1 MEKRSKAARESRMA
15 SRVIAVAAGAIAGAV
30 LAAAGFALHGTLDA
44 GIPAGSDGGGL
55 ARQLGEVE
63 QRVADLAAR
72 LDSLEPAATAAPL
85 RSQEPAAPHVGAQDP
100 DATEIEGAAGVALDA
115 NGRRAGGR
123 RRDAGFDELRRLR
136 DAPDDAARLA
146 AARELSASEN
156 PMVALESLRVLSDL
170 APKEALALVDAW
182 VAKEKKGE
190 LSGWQVERALAAL
203 ADGKGAAQIGAEL
216 TDALRRYFRDG
227 DAALQL
233 TAERALDRRGDS
245 GAMQHLVAQLGSDL
259 GNADVDRRAKSIDAL
274 AQTRSHYA
282 APLLL
287 PLLAD
292 PSDEVRLRTLDALR
306 RTGDATTIE
315 KILPLL
321 NDPVAAV
328 RDRATRA
335 IESLRRGDGQDDRRG
350 GGNPFGGRR
359 RPG

>member
-1 MEKRSKAARESRMA
+1 MA
-15 SRVIAVAAGAIAGAV
+15 GRGIAVAAGAVAGAV
-30 LAAAGFALHGTLDA
+30 LAAAGFALHGALDA
-44 GIPAGSDGGGL
+44 GVPAGGGDGGL

-63 QRVADLAAR
+63 QRVSDLAAR
-72 LDSLEPAATAAPL
+72 IDALEPMAGAGPL
-85 RSQEPAAPHVGAQDP
+85 RAEEPAAPRVGARDAG
-100 DATEIEGAAGVALDA
+100 ATEVEGAADVALDA

-123 RRDAGFDELRRLR
+123 RRDAGLDELRRLR

-146 AARELSASEN
+146 AARELSTSGN

-182 VAKEKKGE
+182 VAKEKSGE
-190 LSGWQVERALAAL
+190 LSGWQVERALVAL

-216 TDALRRYFRDG
+216 TEALRRYYRDG

-233 TAERALDRRGDS
+233 TAARALDRRGDS
-245 GAMQHLVAQLGSDL
+245 GAMQHLVTQLGSDL
-259 GNADVDRRAKSIDAL
+259 GNSDVDRRAKSIDAL

-306 RTGDATTIE
+306 RTGDAATIE